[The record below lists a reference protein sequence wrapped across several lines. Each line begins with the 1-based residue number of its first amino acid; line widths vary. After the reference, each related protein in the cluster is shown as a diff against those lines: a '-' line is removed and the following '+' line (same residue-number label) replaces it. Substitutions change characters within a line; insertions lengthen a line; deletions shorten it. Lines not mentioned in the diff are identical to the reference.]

1 MSNPAAPAAR
11 RPSALIAEDE
21 PLLAQALAADLALA
35 WPQLHIVASV
45 GDGISAVTQA
55 LALLPDVLF
64 FDVRMPG
71 LNGLDAA
78 ADIADQ
84 WPTQRTLP
92 LLVFITAYDEYAVQA
107 FDRAAVD
114 YLLKPLQAARL
125 EQCLLRIRPLAQA
138 NAAQA
143 AMNNVVATSAAT
155 AQSQHTLDQL
165 RALFSSQFSMQL
177 GMQPAHGTSTNT
189 NTNTNTNTTN
199 TTNITTAALPL
210 LQRLQVSIGNTI
222 ALVPVEDVLYFEAA
236 DKYVRVLTATKEH
249 LIRTP
254 IKDLL
259 PQLDAQVFWQIHRS
273 TVVRASAIDT
283 VRRDDAGRLRVQLRG
298 RADVLAVSRLFAH
311 LFKAM

>member
-1 MSNPAAPAAR
+1 MHPNPSTTALAHR
-11 RPSALIAEDE
+11 RPTALIAEDE
-21 PLLAQALAADLALA
+21 PLLAQALAADLATA
-35 WPQLHIVASV
+35 WPDLHIAASV
-45 GDGISAVTQA
+45 GDGISAVAQA

-84 WPTQRTLP
+84 WPAQRALP

-107 FDRAAVD
+107 FERAAVD
-114 YLLKPLQAARL
+114 YLLKPLQMARL
-125 EQCLLRIRPLAQA
+125 EQCLLRIRPLTQV
-138 NAAQA
+138 NRAQA
-143 AMNNVVATSAAT
+143 AIDNVAPLM
-155 AQSQHTLDQL
+155 QPTLNQL
-165 RALFSSQFSMQL
+165 RALL
-177 GMQPAHGTSTNT
+177 GVQQAQGA
-189 NTNTNTNTTN
+189 
-199 TTNITTAALPL
+199 TTAAQPL
-210 LQRLQVSIGNTI
+210 LQRLQVGVGNSI
-222 ALVPVEDVLYFEAA
+222 ALVPIDDVLYFEAA

-298 RADVLAVSRLFAH
+298 RADVLIVSRLFTH
-311 LFKAM
+311 HFRAM

>member
-1 MSNPAAPAAR
+1 MPSITAPR
-11 RPSALIAEDE
+11 RPTALIAEDE
-21 PLLAQALAADLALA
+21 PLLAQALAADLAAA
-35 WPQLHIVASV
+35 WPDLHIAASV
-45 GDGISAVTQA
+45 GDGISAVAQA
-55 LALLPDVLF
+55 LVLLPDVLF

-84 WPTQRTLP
+84 WPAHRALP

-107 FDRAAVD
+107 FERAAVD
-114 YLLKPLQAARL
+114 YLLKPLQMARL
-125 EQCLLRIRPLAQA
+125 EQCLLRIRPLTQA
-138 NAAQA
+138 NTAQA
-143 AMNNVVATSAAT
+143 AMNNIVSTSAAT
-155 AQSQHTLDQL
+155 ALSQPTLDQL
-165 RALFSSQFSMQL
+165 RALLCTQFVTQP
-177 GMQPAHGTSTNT
+177 GTQPAHG
-189 NTNTNTNTTN
+189 
-199 TTNITTAALPL
+199 AAGAAAPPL
-210 LQRLQVSIGNTI
+210 LQRLQVSVGNTI
-222 ALVPVEDVLYFEAA
+222 ALVPVDDVLYFEAA

-259 PQLDAQVFWQIHRS
+259 PQLDAQLFWQIHRS

>member
-1 MSNPAAPAAR
+1 MPTITAPR
-11 RPSALIAEDE
+11 RPTALIAEDE
-21 PLLAQALAADLALA
+21 PLLAKALAADLATA
-35 WPQLHIVASV
+35 WPDLHIAASV
-45 GDGISAVTQA
+45 GDGISAVAQA

-84 WPTQRTLP
+84 WPAQRALP
-92 LLVFITAYDEYAVQA
+92 LLVFITAYDEYAIRA
-107 FDRAAVD
+107 FERAAVD
-114 YLLKPLQAARL
+114 YLLKPLQMARL
-125 EQCLLRIRPLAQA
+125 EQCLLRIRPLTQV
-138 NAAQA
+138 NPAQA
-143 AMNNVVATSAAT
+143 AIGNVAPPL
-155 AQSQHTLDQL
+155 QPTLDQL
-165 RALFSSQFSMQL
+165 RALL
-177 GMQPAHGTSTNT
+177 GVQQAQGA
-189 NTNTNTNTTN
+189 
-199 TTNITTAALPL
+199 TTAAQPL
-210 LQRLQVSIGNTI
+210 LQRLQVGVGNSI
-222 ALVPVEDVLYFEAA
+222 ALVPIDNVLYFEAA

-298 RADVLAVSRLFAH
+298 RADVLIVSRLFTH
-311 LFKAM
+311 HFRAM

>member
-1 MSNPAAPAAR
+1 MATPLTPITPAAPATR
-11 RPSALIAEDE
+11 RPTALIAEDE

-35 WPQLHIVASV
+35 WPDLHIAASV

-84 WPTQRTLP
+84 WPAQRTLP

-107 FDRAAVD
+107 FERAAVD
-114 YLLKPLQAARL
+114 YLLKPLQPARL
-125 EQCLLRIRPLAQA
+125 EQCLSRIRPLTQV
-138 NAAQA
+138 NSAQA
-143 AMNNVVATSAAT
+143 AMNNVVDTSAA
-155 AQSQHTLDQL
+155 AVLSQPTLDQL
-165 RALFSSQFSMQL
+165 RALLGTQL
-177 GMQPAHGTSTNT
+177 GTQPGHGSA
-189 NTNTNTNTTN
+189 
-199 TTNITTAALPL
+199 TTATPPL

-222 ALVPVEDVLYFEAA
+222 ALVPVDDVLYFEAA
-236 DKYVRVLTATKEH
+236 DKYVRVLTATKVH

-273 TVVRASAIDT
+273 TVVRASAIDS
-283 VRRDDAGRLRVQLRG
+283 VRRDDAGRMRVQLRG

>member
-1 MSNPAAPAAR
+1 MSNPAAPATR

-84 WPTQRTLP
+84 WPAQRALP

-165 RALFSSQFSMQL
+165 RALFSTQFSMQL
-177 GMQPAHGTSTNT
+177 GMQPAHGT
-189 NTNTNTNTTN
+189 NTNTTN
-199 TTNITTAALPL
+199 TTSAALPL